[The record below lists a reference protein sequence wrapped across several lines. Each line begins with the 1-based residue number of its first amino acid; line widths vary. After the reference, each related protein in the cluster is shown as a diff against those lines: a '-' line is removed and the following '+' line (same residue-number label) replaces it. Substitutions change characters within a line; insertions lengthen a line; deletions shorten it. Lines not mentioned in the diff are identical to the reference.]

1 MEVTDMSI
9 RLIGS
14 ITTGLTLFGALMAV
28 SENRRHIKSG
38 LRAGLR
44 AFSRSKRDDDDDDD
58 DSYDEPAPSNDLAEA
73 AARRYVA
80 AREAEKSNRRHLSD
94 RHSVL
99 VLARQ
104 QAMAELMDIHREHE
118 SVVAAIAYGDEQA
131 EQRQAE
137 EPKLEQVL
145 SLLEGFDSPDAIIAA
160 LTPGLRE
167 VDPDFDEE

>member
-1 MEVTDMSI
+1 MSI

-38 LRAGLR
+38 LRSGLR

-58 DSYDEPAPSNDLAEA
+58 DSYEQIPSEDLAEA
-73 AARRYVA
+73 AARRFVE
-80 AREAEKSNRRHLSD
+80 ARESERAAQRHLEARKGTLS
-94 RHSVL
+94 
-99 VLARQ
+99 LARLQ
-104 QAMAELMDIHREHE
+104 LMQELVATHREHE
-118 SVVAAIAYGDEQA
+118 SVVAAIAYGDEQT

-137 EPKLEQVL
+137 EPKLEKIL
-145 SLLEGFDSPDAIIAA
+145 ELLEGFNSPDAIIAA

>member
-1 MEVTDMSI
+1 MSI

-38 LRAGLR
+38 LRSGLR

-73 AARRYVA
+73 AARRFVE
-80 AREAEKSNRRHLSD
+80 ARESERAAQRHLEARKGTLS
-94 RHSVL
+94 
-99 VLARQ
+99 LARLQ
-104 QAMAELMDIHREHE
+104 LMQELVATHREHE
-118 SVVAAIAYGDEQA
+118 SVVAAIAYGDEQT

-137 EPKLEQVL
+137 EPKLEKIL
-145 SLLEGFDSPDAIIAA
+145 ELLEGFNSPDAIIAA